1 MSLDC
6 FQYFVWLSE
15 PKPAPAMYFCSYR
28 RFCSIFPADSNLSL
42 DLLPILSAAI
52 ANMVC
57 GSERVSN
64 TSGGL
69 VFRFTDS

>member
-1 MSLDC
+1 MSLER
-6 FQYFVWLSE
+6 FQCFVWLSE
-15 PKPAPAMYFCSYR
+15 PKPAPAMYFCSCW

-42 DLLPILSAAI
+42 DLLHVLFAAI

-69 VFRFTDS
+69 VFRFADS